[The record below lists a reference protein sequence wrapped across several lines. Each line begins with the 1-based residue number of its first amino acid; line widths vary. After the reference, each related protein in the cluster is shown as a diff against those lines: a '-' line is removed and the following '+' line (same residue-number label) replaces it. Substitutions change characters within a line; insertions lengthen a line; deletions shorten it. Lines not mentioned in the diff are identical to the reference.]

1 MFILMTIKDYCKKF
15 NITDAAVR
23 KSNKIDTIIFQD
35 LTYVVLQDN
44 TIETLKNKIKLQ
56 VANTKALKNEL
67 MTYTK
72 QDELIQEQKD
82 TIKKLND
89 KIDAL
94 ETKLFNQIETKETL
108 YEKVIGHM
116 IRLENKEN

>member
-1 MFILMTIKDYCKKF
+1 MTIKDYCKKF

-116 IRLENKEN
+116 IRLEHKEN